1 MRMTMLNATPEDAVL
16 LMPSVIDLPAGI
28 GSGTGLREPQR
39 LLTLLGWP
47 AIGLPVCKYGY
58 PHQHLSISVQ
68 LAARP
73 GADLPVL
80 ELAQLVEDQIGAI

>member
-1 MRMTMLNATPEDAVL
+1 MRMKMLKATPEDAIL
-16 LMPSVIDLPAGI
+16 LMPSVIDLPPGI

-39 LLTLLGWP
+39 LFTLLGLP

-58 PHQHLSISVQ
+58 PHQHLSISVH

-73 GADLPVL
+73 GAELPLL
-80 ELAQLVEDQIGAI
+80 ELAQVIEDQIGAI